1 MPILNVKELYMKKNP
16 ICVVIFLVITGLFC
30 SVQLFASEKSEA
42 QALMKQCDDGV
53 KLINVPLANFG
64 DENDNAKF
72 NEGLTIIKLGKAKI
86 AQAKYP
92 EAKAKF
98 EQYLNMQKEIYKSLA
113 EKYIKRTQ
121 DLIDEI
127 SVELVDFVSDSYV
140 LEAFT
145 KANHYLDSARTLVKQ
160 KKFSEAVSNCK
171 RAKKF
176 LFDIYEKMKSELPD
190 KYKKD
195 SVDIKNEIFE

>member
-1 MPILNVKELYMKKNP
+1 MKINLLHILFL
-16 ICVVIFLVITGLFC
+16 ILVICLLPAVG
-30 SVQLFASEKSEA
+30 LFASEKSEA

-53 KLINVPLANFG
+53 KLIEVPLKNFG
-64 DENDNAKF
+64 DSNDLAKF
-72 NEGLTIIKLGKAKI
+72 EEGLNIIKLGKAKL
-86 AQAKYP
+86 AQAKYTD
-92 EAKAKF
+92 AQDKF
-98 EQYLNMQKEIYKSLA
+98 KQYLDIQTDLYKSLA
-113 EKYIKRTQ
+113 DKYIKRTQ

-127 SVELVDFVSDSYV
+127 SVELADFVSDSYV

-145 KANHYLDSARTLVKQ
+145 KANHYLDSARTQVKQ
-160 KKFSEAVSNCK
+160 KKYAEAVGNCR

>member
-1 MPILNVKELYMKKNP
+1 MKKHSVY
-16 ICVVIFLVITGLFC
+16 IILLLVTACLFC
-30 SVQLFASEKSEA
+30 ATYLFASEKSEA

-53 KLINVPLANFG
+53 KLIKVPLANFG
-64 DENDNAKF
+64 DENDNGKF
-72 NEGLTIIKLGKAKI
+72 NEGLNIIKLGKAKL
-86 AQAKYP
+86 AQAKYAD
-92 EAKAKF
+92 AKVKF
-98 EQYLNMQKEIYKSLA
+98 NQYLTIQNDLYKSLA

-127 SVELVDFVSDSYV
+127 SVELADFVSDSYV

-145 KANHYLDSARTLVKQ
+145 KANHYLDSARTQLKQ
-160 KKFSEAVSNCK
+160 KKFSEAVGNCK

>member
-1 MPILNVKELYMKKNP
+1 MKINLLHILFL
-16 ICVVIFLVITGLFC
+16 ILVICLLPAVG
-30 SVQLFASEKSEA
+30 LFASEKSEA

-53 KLINVPLANFG
+53 KLIEVPLKNFG
-64 DENDNAKF
+64 DTNDLAKF
-72 NEGLTIIKLGKAKI
+72 EEGLNIIKMGKAKL
-86 AQAKYP
+86 AQARY
-92 EAKAKF
+92 ADAQDKF
-98 EQYLNMQKEIYKSLA
+98 KQYLDIQTDLYKSLA
-113 EKYIKRTQ
+113 DKYIKRTQ

-127 SVELVDFVSDSYV
+127 SVELADFVSDSYV

-145 KANHYLDSARTLVKQ
+145 KANHYLDSARTQVKQ
-160 KKFSEAVSNCK
+160 KKYSEAVGNCR

-195 SVDIKNEIFE
+195 SVDIKNEIYQA